1 MTRESFAA
9 LLLAALIAVSL
20 WSIRRVDGLTDEIEQ
35 HLANSEK
42 AALAEDYENAALEA
56 DAALR
61 IWLDA
66 SAYTQVFI
74 RHPEIDSTAEAFY
87 SLRQELGAQ
96 NARALAPAYALVRY
110 HLGCIRELEHLSPGS
125 VF

>member
-9 LLLAALIAVSL
+9 LLLAALVAVSF

-61 IWLDA
+61 IWLGA
-66 SAYTQVFI
+66 SAYTHVFI
-74 RHPEIDSTAEAFY
+74 RHPDIDSTADAFF
-87 SLRQELGAQ
+87 SLQRALGAQ
-96 NARALAPAYALVRY
+96 SARELAPAYALVRY
-110 HLGCIRELEHLSPGS
+110 HLGCIRDLEHIGPGS